1 MHLTVCM
8 ALAVNRIK
16 DSLPLKRVA
25 GTREDAHRVEVKFAE
40 WGLNSEEAFSTREPD
55 DSV

>member
-25 GTREDAHRVEVKFAE
+25 GTREDAHRVEVKFAK